1 MHKNICTGTCI
12 CTRVAGYFIHI
23 YVLSIVSTGV
33 GKVSQKKYGR
43 FVKQNLNHHNDYKMD
58 C

>member
-1 MHKNICTGTCI
+1 MHMYLCC
-12 CTRVAGYFIHI
+12 RVFYSYVHV
-23 YVLSIVSTGV
+23 YVLGIVSTGV

-58 C
+58 